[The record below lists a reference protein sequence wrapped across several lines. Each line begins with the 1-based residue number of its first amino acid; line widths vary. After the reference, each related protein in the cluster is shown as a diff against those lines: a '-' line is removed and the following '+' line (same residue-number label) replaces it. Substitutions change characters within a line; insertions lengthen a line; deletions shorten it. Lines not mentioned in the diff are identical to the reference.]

1 MPGGFG
7 SPRNRCTNFDS
18 ANDFIIVIFPGNVNF
33 LLDHVLIIFST
44 FCSMPVV
51 FLSYMSKTSAME
63 VTPYILKGP
72 WFQYSLKSLHKIRLD
87 LFMDPIHIALVFFNI

>member
-7 SPRNRCTNFDS
+7 SPMNICTNFDS

-51 FLSYMSKTSAME
+51 FLSHMSKTSLVK
-63 VTPYILKGP
+63 VTPNILKSP
-72 WFQYSLKSLHKIRLD
+72 
-87 LFMDPIHIALVFFNI
+87 